1 LSSLY
6 GLASRDL
13 AATDAFQREL
23 KLMTTAS
30 RPRRIERI
38 RSQRRMWRPEH
49 ASLFSQGLRFAFTG
63 CAVSAVYLLTTS
75 ALALL
80 VGLPFQVALAIGF
93 VVAVAMH
100 FGMQRLFVWTDH
112 DSFALAAP
120 HQVSRYLLAA
130 SAQYGVTAAS
140 TSFIPAVLGL
150 PVELVYLAIAF
161 PVAFVNFMLFR
172 NYIFH
177 GKQAGTEAHGGPA

>member
-1 LSSLY
+1 MVWRR
-6 GLASRDL
+6 ATL
-13 AATDAFQREL
+13 AATDAFSEHSEP
-23 KLMTTAS
+23 MTTAS
-30 RPRRIERI
+30 RPHRFERI
-38 RSQRRMWRPEH
+38 RSRGRMWRSDH

-75 ALALL
+75 ALSLL

-112 DSFALAAP
+112 DGFALAAP

-130 SAQYGVTAAS
+130 TTQYGITAAS
-140 TSFIPAVLGL
+140 TSFIPAALGL
-150 PVELVYLAIAF
+150 PVVLVYLAIAF
-161 PVAFVNFMLFR
+161 PVALVNFIVFR

-177 GKQAGTEAHGGPA
+177 GERVGAEARGEPA